1 MIIDSRAALI
11 GMLFCIKM
19 AIRMSLTEERKMG
32 INGIVTDYYQA
43 GYVNSKASKVEE
55 GKSFAEIVEQK
66 SVEADKQYCLD
77 RASEAFDT
85 IGAYAPDEVRQAWM
99 EASEETGSNGFSIT
113 SDGKH
118 FHIPKLLVQ
127 HAIRWYNGEVDP
139 DNILGNSVESAIRV
153 AEKALYDIDH
163 PLPGSPAKSI
173 EVQQEIMKERAFYVA
188 FLEKLQ
194 QLS

>member
-1 MIIDSRAALI
+1 
-11 GMLFCIKM
+11 
-19 AIRMSLTEERKMG
+19 MG
-32 INGIVTDYYQA
+32 INGIAADYYQA
-43 GYVNSKASKVEE
+43 GYTNNKAAKAET
-55 GKSFAEIVEQK
+55 GKSFSEIASQK
-66 SVEADKQYCLD
+66 VAEADKQYCMD
-77 RASEAFDT
+77 RASAAFDT
-85 IGAYAPDEVRQAWM
+85 IGAHAPDEVRQAWM

-127 HAIRWYNGEVDP
+127 HAIRWYNGEIDS

-173 EVQQEIMKERAFYVA
+173 EVQQEIKKERAFYEA
-188 FLEKLQ
+188 FLEKLR
-194 QLS
+194 

>member
-1 MIIDSRAALI
+1 
-11 GMLFCIKM
+11 
-19 AIRMSLTEERKMG
+19 MG
-32 INGIVTDYYQA
+32 INGIVSDYYQA
-43 GYVNSKASKVEE
+43 GYTNKQVAKSEA
-55 GKSFAEIVEQK
+55 GKSFAEIASQK
-66 SVEADKQYCLD
+66 VAEADKQYCMD
-77 RASEAFDT
+77 RAFAAFDT
-85 IGAYAPDEVRQAWM
+85 IGAYAPDEVKQAWM

-163 PLPGSPAKSI
+163 PFSGSPAKSI
-173 EVQQEIMKERAFYVA
+173 EVQQETMKERAFYVA

-194 QLS
+194 KLQ

>member
-1 MIIDSRAALI
+1 
-11 GMLFCIKM
+11 
-19 AIRMSLTEERKMG
+19 MS
-32 INGIVTDYYQA
+32 INVMSTGYYST
-43 GYVNSKASKVEE
+43 GYVNNKTAKAES
-55 GKSFAEIVEQK
+55 GKSFADIVEQK
-66 SVEADKQYCLD
+66 SVDTDKQYCLD
-77 RASEAFDT
+77 RASAAFDT
-85 IGAYAPDEVRQAWM
+85 IGAYAPDEVRQAWI

-173 EVQQEIMKERAFYVA
+173 EVQQETMKERAFYVA

-194 QLS
+194 KL

>member
-1 MIIDSRAALI
+1 
-11 GMLFCIKM
+11 
-19 AIRMSLTEERKMG
+19 MG
-32 INGIVTDYYQA
+32 ISGIAADYYQA
-43 GYVNSKASKVEE
+43 GYVNSKAAKVEE
-55 GKSFAEIVEQK
+55 GKNFAEIVEQK

-99 EASEETGSNGFSIT
+99 EASEQTGSNGFSIT

-163 PLPGSPAKSI
+163 PLPGTPAKSI

>member
-1 MIIDSRAALI
+1 
-11 GMLFCIKM
+11 
-19 AIRMSLTEERKMG
+19 MSTG
-32 INGIVTDYYQA
+32 YDPT
-43 GYVNSKASKVEE
+43 GYVNNKTAKAEE
-55 GKSFAEIVEQK
+55 GKSFADIVEQK
-66 SVEADKQYCLD
+66 SVETDKQYCMD
-77 RASEAFDT
+77 RASTAFDT
-85 IGAYAPDEVRQAWM
+85 IGAHAPEEVRQAWM

-139 DNILGNSVESAIRV
+139 DNILGNSIESAISI

-163 PLPGSPAKSI
+163 PLSGSPLKSI
-173 EVQQEIMKERAFYVA
+173 EVQQEIKKERAFYVA

-194 QLS
+194 KL

>member
-1 MIIDSRAALI
+1 
-11 GMLFCIKM
+11 
-19 AIRMSLTEERKMG
+19 MG
-32 INGIVTDYYQA
+32 INGIGVNYYQA
-43 GYVNSKASKVEE
+43 GYTNSKATKAET
-55 GKSFAEIVEQK
+55 GNTFAEITSQK
-66 SVEADKQYCLD
+66 VAEADKQYCLD
-77 RASEAFDT
+77 RASEAFNT
-85 IGAYAPDEVRQAWM
+85 IGSHASDEVRQAWM

-127 HAIRWYNGEVDP
+127 HAIRWYNGEIKP

-173 EVQQEIMKERAFYVA
+173 EVQQEIMKERAFYEA
-188 FLEKLQ
+188 FLEKLKGI
-194 QLS
+194 S

>member
-1 MIIDSRAALI
+1 
-11 GMLFCIKM
+11 
-19 AIRMSLTEERKMG
+19 
-32 INGIVTDYYQA
+32 
-43 GYVNSKASKVEE
+43 
-55 GKSFAEIVEQK
+55 
-66 SVEADKQYCLD
+66 
-77 RASEAFDT
+77 
-85 IGAYAPDEVRQAWM
+85 M
-99 EASEETGSNGFSIT
+99 EASEQTGSNGFSIT

-163 PLPGSPAKSI
+163 PLPGTPAKSI

>member
-1 MIIDSRAALI
+1 
-11 GMLFCIKM
+11 
-19 AIRMSLTEERKMG
+19 MG
-32 INGIVTDYYQA
+32 INGIVADYYQA
-43 GYVNSKASKVEE
+43 GYTKNKAAKAET
-55 GKSFAEIVEQK
+55 GKSFAEIASQK
-66 SVEADKQYCLD
+66 VAEADKQYCLD
-77 RASEAFDT
+77 RASEAFNT
-85 IGAYAPDEVRQAWM
+85 IGAHAPDEVRQAWM

-127 HAIRWYNGEVDP
+127 HAIRWYNGEIEP

-188 FLEKLQ
+188 FLEKLKGI
-194 QLS
+194 S